1 MTAAAPAPA
10 PVPVPVPVPWSVPVP
25 VSEPVRVPV
34 PVPAPVVYVED
45 LLADLQL
52 ARAGLPGRDPVP
64 AARRAREAAGELA
77 EMGLTRFVAEL
88 LGETEPVPAPVAVLD
103 LEADEDGRRA
113 SYGIWCAE
121 ARELTDEVWRW
132 LIERR
137 RAAAELPWWCG
148 ESALPLPH
156 DSVRRLAEVTAPVRD
171 LSELAAAW
179 ARPTGLRG
187 SATAEYNWRWLLLG
201 KGLLG
206 PSDEAPGEASGEA
219 SDGVS
224 GEALPPLPPLNE
236 LITLLVGAARRC
248 GLLPLAH
255 QVKVLRR
262 PNTPSMVMP
271 VRLPGVS
278 LLSLPTAVTP
288 VTVQYVQHELAHLAE
303 HALRPADAPLVE
315 RWTFDP
321 LRSEGWALLLEHLA
335 GSTAFLARLGIDEE
349 TAAALARFYA
359 EEERFSRGLM
369 AADLALDADLAGCRT
384 SAEALDAASA
394 VAVGTGLRWAPE
406 LLLLRQTRVLHWRSY
421 LAGYAWRD
429 AVRAELDARFGDGD
443 DNNCAE
449 GDGNSCGEG
458 DGNSCGEGDG
468 WADREE
474 AWALLRSALA
484 RTGAAGSAAG
494 FLDALRVP
502 EPTTP
507 YAPDPTRRPDDDG

>member
-1 MTAAAPAPA
+1 MTAAAPDAVHPG
-10 PVPVPVPVPWSVPVP
+10 VPD
-25 VSEPVRVPV
+25 
-34 PVPAPVVYVED
+34 AAHVVYVED

-52 ARAGLPGRDPVP
+52 ERAGLPGRDPVP
-64 AARRAREAAGELA
+64 AARRARQAAGELA
-77 EMGLTRFVAEL
+77 GLGLSRFVAEL
-88 LGETEPVPAPVAVLD
+88 LGGTAPVPAPSSVLD

-113 SYGIWCAE
+113 SYEVWCAE

-132 LIERR
+132 LAERR
-137 RAAAELPWWCG
+137 RAAGELPWWCG

-171 LSELAAAW
+171 LSEIAAAW
-179 ARPTGLRG
+179 ARPAGLRG

-201 KGLLG
+201 KGVLG
-206 PSDEAPGEASGEA
+206 PSLPSGAFSGE
-219 SDGVS
+219 
-224 GEALPPLPPLNE
+224 LPPLNE
-236 LITLLVGAARRC
+236 LITLLVGQARRR
-248 GLLPLAH
+248 GLLPPAH
-255 QVKVLRR
+255 KVKVLRR

-271 VRLPGVS
+271 VRLPGSS

-288 VTVQYVQHELAHLAE
+288 VTVQYLQHELAHLAE

-349 TAAALARFYA
+349 TAAVLARFYA

-369 AADLALDADLAGCRT
+369 AADLALDTDLAGCRT
-384 SAEALDAASA
+384 SAEALEAASA
-394 VAVGTGLRWAPE
+394 VGAATGLEWAPE

-429 AVRAELDARFGDGD
+429 TVRAELDARFG
-443 DNNCAE
+443 
-449 GDGNSCGEG
+449 NSHSHG
-458 DGNSCGEGDG
+458 GDG
-468 WADREE
+468 WADRDE

-484 RTGAAGSAAG
+484 RTGPAGSAAG
-494 FLDALRVP
+494 FLDALRLLG
-502 EPTTP
+502 PTPPHAPACTCTHRTP
-507 YAPDPTRRPDDDG
+507 PTHEEAR

>member
-1 MTAAAPAPA
+1 MTAAAPDAVHPG
-10 PVPVPVPVPWSVPVP
+10 VPD
-25 VSEPVRVPV
+25 
-34 PVPAPVVYVED
+34 AAHVVYVED

-52 ARAGLPGRDPVP
+52 ERAGLPGRDPVP
-64 AARRAREAAGELA
+64 AARRARQAAAELA
-77 EMGLTRFVAEL
+77 DLGLSRFVAEL
-88 LGETEPVPAPVAVLD
+88 LGETAPVPAPASVLD

-121 ARELTDEVWRW
+121 ARELTDEVWRR
-132 LIERR
+132 LAERR
-137 RAAAELPWWCG
+137 RSAGELPWWCG

-171 LSELAAAW
+171 LSEIAAAW
-179 ARPTGLRG
+179 ARPAGLRG

-201 KGLLG
+201 KGVLG
-206 PSDEAPGEASGEA
+206 PSGGLSGGAS
-219 SDGVS
+219 S
-224 GEALPPLPPLNE
+224 EALPPLPPLNE
-236 LITLLVGAARRC
+236 LITLLVGQARRR
-248 GLLPLAH
+248 GLLPPAH

-271 VRLPGVS
+271 VRLPGSS

-288 VTVQYVQHELAHLAE
+288 VTVQYLQHELAHLAE

-349 TAAALARFYA
+349 TAAVLARFYA

-394 VAVGTGLRWAPE
+394 VAAATGLEWAPE
-406 LLLLRQTRVLHWRSY
+406 LLLLRQTRILHWRSY

-429 AVRAELDARFGDGD
+429 TVRAELDARFGDGD
-443 DNNCAE
+443 D
-449 GDGNSCGEG
+449 DGNSCGG
-458 DGNSCGEGDG
+458 GES
-468 WADREE
+468 WVDRDE

-484 RTGAAGSAAG
+484 RTGTTGSAAG
-494 FLDALRVP
+494 FLDALRLP
-502 EPTTP
+502 GPTPPHAPARTCKNP
-507 YAPDPTRRPDDDG
+507 HAPHVPDPMRRPDDDDRGSERDGDRPSGQAHHRPAGRTPTALP

>member
-1 MTAAAPAPA
+1 MTAAAPDAVHPG
-10 PVPVPVPVPWSVPVP
+10 VPD
-25 VSEPVRVPV
+25 
-34 PVPAPVVYVED
+34 AAHVVYVED

-52 ARAGLPGRDPVP
+52 ERAGLPGRDPVP
-64 AARRAREAAGELA
+64 AARRARQAAGELA
-77 EMGLTRFVAEL
+77 GLGLSRFVAEL
-88 LGETEPVPAPVAVLD
+88 LGETAPVPAPAAVLD

-113 SYGIWCAE
+113 SYEVWCAE

-132 LIERR
+132 LAERR
-137 RAAAELPWWCG
+137 RAAGELPWWCG

-171 LSELAAAW
+171 LSEIAAAW
-179 ARPTGLRG
+179 ARPAGLRG

-201 KGLLG
+201 KGALG
-206 PSDEAPGEASGEA
+206 PSLPSGAFSGE
-219 SDGVS
+219 
-224 GEALPPLPPLNE
+224 LPPLNE
-236 LITLLVGAARRC
+236 LITLLVGQARRR
-248 GLLPLAH
+248 GLLPPAH
-255 QVKVLRR
+255 KVKVLRR

-271 VRLPGVS
+271 VRLPGSS

-288 VTVQYVQHELAHLAE
+288 VTVQYLQHELAHLAE

-349 TAAALARFYA
+349 TAAVLARFYA

-369 AADLALDADLAGCRT
+369 AADLALDTDLAGCRT
-384 SAEALDAASA
+384 SAEALEAASA
-394 VAVGTGLRWAPE
+394 VAGATGLEWAPE

-429 AVRAELDARFGDGD
+429 TVRAELGARFG
-443 DNNCAE
+443 
-449 GDGNSCGEG
+449 NSHSHG
-458 DGNSCGEGDG
+458 GDG
-468 WADREE
+468 WADRDE

-484 RTGAAGSAAG
+484 RTGPAGSAAG
-494 FLDALRVP
+494 FLDALRLP
-502 EPTTP
+502 GPTPPHAPACTCTHRTP
-507 YAPDPTRRPDDDG
+507 PTHEEAR

>member
-1 MTAAAPAPA
+1 MTAAAHPGVPDAVRPADSDA
-10 PVPVPVPVPWSVPVP
+10 
-25 VSEPVRVPV
+25 VR
-34 PVPAPVVYVED
+34 VVYVEYVEN

-52 ARAGLPGRDPVP
+52 ERAGLPGRDPVP
-64 AARRAREAAGELA
+64 AARRARQAAGELA
-77 EMGLTRFVAEL
+77 DLGLDRFVAEL
-88 LGETEPVPAPVAVLD
+88 LGETAPVPAPAAVLD
-103 LEADEDGRRA
+103 LEADEEGRRT

-132 LIERR
+132 LAERR
-137 RAAAELPWWCG
+137 RAAGELPWWCG

-156 DSVRRLAEVTAPVRD
+156 DSVRRLAGVTAPVRD
-171 LSELAAAW
+171 LSEIAAAW

-201 KGLLG
+201 KGVLG
-206 PSDEAPGEASGEA
+206 PSGGLPGAEVSEA
-219 SDGVS
+219 
-224 GEALPPLPPLNE
+224 LPPLNE
-236 LITLLVGAARRC
+236 LITLLVGQARRR
-248 GLLPLAH
+248 GLLPPAH

-271 VRLPGVS
+271 VRLPGSS

-288 VTVQYVQHELAHLAE
+288 VTVQYLQHELAHLAE
-303 HALRPADAPLVE
+303 HALRPSDAPLLE

-321 LRSEGWALLLEHLA
+321 LRSEGWALLLERLA

-349 TAAALARFYA
+349 TAAVLARFHA

-394 VAVGTGLRWAPE
+394 VAARTGLEWAPE

-429 AVRAELDARFGDGD
+429 TVRAELDARFGTGQ
-443 DNNCAE
+443 
-449 GDGNSCGEG
+449 S
-458 DGNSCGEGDG
+458 EGDG
-468 WADREE
+468 WADRDE

-484 RTGAAGSAAG
+484 RTGPAGSATG
-494 FLDALRVP
+494 FLDALRLP
-502 EPTTP
+502 EPAP
-507 YAPDPTRRPDDDG
+507 PHAPDITDITARPRPHEEAR

>member
-1 MTAAAPAPA
+1 MTAALPDAVRPAVPDAVRPA
-10 PVPVPVPVPWSVPVP
+10 GS
-25 VSEPVRVPV
+25 
-34 PVPAPVVYVED
+34 AAADVVYVED

-52 ARAGLPGRDPVP
+52 ERAGLPGRDPVP
-64 AARRAREAAGELA
+64 AARRVQQAASELA
-77 EMGLTRFVAEL
+77 DLGLSRFVAEL
-88 LGETEPVPAPVAVLD
+88 RGETAPVPAPAAVLD

-113 SYGIWCAE
+113 SYEVWCAE

-132 LIERR
+132 LTERR
-137 RAAAELPWWCG
+137 RAAGELPWWCG

-156 DSVRRLAEVTAPVRD
+156 DSVRRLAEVTVPVRD
-171 LSELAAAW
+171 LSEIAAAW
-179 ARPTGLRG
+179 ARPAGLRG

-201 KGLLG
+201 KGVLG
-206 PSDEAPGEASGEA
+206 PSGGVSG
-219 SDGVS
+219 GVS
-224 GEALPPLPPLNE
+224 GEVLPPLNE
-236 LITLLVGAARRC
+236 LITLLVGRARRR

-255 QVKVLRR
+255 KVKVLRR

-271 VRLPGVS
+271 VRLPGSS

-288 VTVQYVQHELAHLAE
+288 VTVQYLLHELAHLAE

-321 LRSEGWALLLEHLA
+321 LRSEGWALLLEQLA
-335 GSTAFLARLGIDEE
+335 GSTAFLARLGIAEK
-349 TAAALARFYA
+349 TAAVLARFYA

-369 AADLALDADLAGCRT
+369 AADLALDTDLAGCRS
-384 SAEALDAASA
+384 SAEALEAASA
-394 VAVGTGLRWAPE
+394 VATATGLGWAPE

-429 AVRAELDARFGDGD
+429 AVRAELDSRFCEADGQ
-443 DNNCAE
+443 
-449 GDGNSCGEG
+449 GEG
-458 DGNSCGEGDG
+458 EEGG

-494 FLDALRVP
+494 FLDALRLP
-502 EPTTP
+502 EPTPRMPSTHRTP
-507 YAPDPTRRPDDDG
+507 PTP

>member
-1 MTAAAPAPA
+1 MPDAVHPAESDAAH
-10 PVPVPVPVPWSVPVP
+10 
-25 VSEPVRVPV
+25 
-34 PVPAPVVYVED
+34 VVYVED

-52 ARAGLPGRDPVP
+52 ERAGLPGRDPVP
-64 AARRAREAAGELA
+64 AARRARQAAGELA
-77 EMGLTRFVAEL
+77 DLGLSRFVAEL
-88 LGETEPVPAPVAVLD
+88 LGETAPVPAPAAVLD

-132 LIERR
+132 LTERR
-137 RAAAELPWWCG
+137 RAGAGELPWWCG

-171 LSELAAAW
+171 LSEIAAAW
-179 ARPTGLRG
+179 ARPTRLRG

-201 KGLLG
+201 KGVLG
-206 PSDEAPGEASGEA
+206 PPLPRGALSGE
-219 SDGVS
+219 
-224 GEALPPLPPLNE
+224 LPPLNE
-236 LITLLVGAARRC
+236 LITLLVGQARRR
-248 GLLPLAH
+248 GLLPSAH
-255 QVKVLRR
+255 KVKVLRR

-271 VRLPGVS
+271 VRLPGSS

-288 VTVQYVQHELAHLAE
+288 VTVQYLQHELAHLAE

-335 GSTAFLARLGIDEE
+335 GSTAFLARLGIGEE
-349 TAAALARFYA
+349 TAAVLARFYA

-369 AADLALDADLAGCRT
+369 AADLALDTDLAGCRT
-384 SAEALDAASA
+384 SAEALEAASA
-394 VAVGTGLRWAPE
+394 VAAATGLEWAPE

-429 AVRAELDARFGDGD
+429 TVRAELDARFGDGD
-443 DNNCAE
+443 
-449 GDGNSCGEG
+449 GNSCGG
-458 DGNSCGEGDG
+458 GDG
-468 WADREE
+468 WADRDE

-484 RTGAAGSAAG
+484 RTGPTGSAAG
-494 FLDALRVP
+494 FLDALRLP
-502 EPTTP
+502 GPTP
-507 YAPDPTRRPDDDG
+507 PHAPHAPHAPDPEPEPEPRPHEEAR